1 MNDSQFLFWETPAK
15 FPNCMQYCFSFII
28 KIKKSQQIPV
38 SSSFFHELVAT
49 EKQSF
54 LQTMIAKIIS
64 SL

>member
-1 MNDSQFLFWETPAK
+1 
-15 FPNCMQYCFSFII
+15 MQYCFSFII
-28 KIKKSQQIPV
+28 KIKKSQQIPD
-38 SSSFFHELVAT
+38 SSYFFHELVAT